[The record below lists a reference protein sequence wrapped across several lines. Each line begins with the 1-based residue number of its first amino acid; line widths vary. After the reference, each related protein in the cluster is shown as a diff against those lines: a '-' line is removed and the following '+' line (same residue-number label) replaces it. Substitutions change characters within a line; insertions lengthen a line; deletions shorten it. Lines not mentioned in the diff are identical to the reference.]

1 MNYHWYNYLGNSND
15 SSNNGSD
22 TVDEKDLCVKNSVTC
37 SVADEVCDSTDGMC
51 KCGINASCEG
61 NTAAPDCSKDI
72 DNGKCRCGAIAA
84 CSGGTPTC
92 NAGTCV

>member
-1 MNYHWYNYLGNSND
+1 MNVQLLHEKTFAQRQRLLIARRSNYHLYNYLGNSND

-51 KCGINASCEG
+51 KCGI
-61 NTAAPDCSKDI
+61 KI
-72 DNGKCRCGAIAA
+72 F
-84 CSGGTPTC
+84 
-92 NAGTCV
+92 